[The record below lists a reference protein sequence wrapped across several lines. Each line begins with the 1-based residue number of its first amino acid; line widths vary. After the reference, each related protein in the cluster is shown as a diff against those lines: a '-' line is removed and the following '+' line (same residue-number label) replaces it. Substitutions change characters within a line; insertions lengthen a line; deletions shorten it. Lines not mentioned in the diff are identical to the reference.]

1 MKFVPAALHW
11 GGAALQMQPEY
22 SVYKQTHTH
31 IYRLF
36 TSCTRSLISSHA
48 WFSSAAVKSRR
59 EEPLQWAGNLQGKG
73 TDNACFN
80 RNTRPHYCTMTLALR
95 SHLLFKTIKHL
106 YLITADDT
114 ITSFHTAAT
123 DQVRVLLS
131 PSPASRLQA
140 AVFINYYYEKDVD
153 LD

>member
-1 MKFVPAALHW
+1 M
-11 GGAALQMQPEY
+11 
-22 SVYKQTHTH
+22 
-31 IYRLF
+31 
-36 TSCTRSLISSHA
+36 
-48 WFSSAAVKSRR
+48 
-59 EEPLQWAGNLQGKG
+59 
-73 TDNACFN
+73 
-80 RNTRPHYCTMTLALR
+80 
-95 SHLLFKTIKHL
+95 
-106 YLITADDT
+106 ITADDT